1 MSAGWVA
8 VGVRAK
14 GLSRR
19 RIGREQAGAVA
30 MSPSLVEAV
39 SALARTPYGVA
50 MRDATNLAECQRAVD
65 ATLLWHLRILAGW
78 CPPLGSAM
86 VRTLAAGFEVRN
98 VVDHL
103 LRLRGRPVPTP
114 FVLGSL
120 ATAWT
125 SVAPARTPSEVR
137 QALSR
142 SAWGDPL
149 SEDPAGVLL
158 AMNFAWAAHV
168 YDQVPEAARWARG
181 AAGFLVA
188 RARQAGAESVLPTS
202 ARRQAAHVLGPR
214 WDPVERSD
222 IGAGKRELDWWQDVE
237 ADSSALAARPPQ
249 GAAVVVGVTGLLAA
263 DARLTRAALAIAAA
277 GGGEVGAI
285 VDAVG

>member
-19 RIGREQAGAVA
+19 RIGREQARAVA
-30 MSPSLVEAV
+30 TSSSLPDAV
-39 SALARTPYGVA
+39 SALAGTPYGVA

-103 LRLRGRPVPTP
+103 LRLRGRPVPAP

-125 SVAPARTPSEVR
+125 SVATARTPSEVR

-158 AMNFAWAAHV
+158 ALNFAWAARV
-168 YDQVPEAARWARG
+168 YDQVPDAARWAKG
-181 AAGFLVA
+181 AAGFLLD
-188 RARQAGAESVLPTS
+188 RARRAGGVALLPAS
-202 ARRQAAHVLGPR
+202 ARRQSGHVLGPR
-214 WDPVERSD
+214 WDSPEPSD
-222 IGAGKRELDWWQDVE
+222 IAVGKRELDWWRELE

-249 GAAVVVGVTGLLAA
+249 GAAIVVGVTGLLAA
-263 DARLTRAALAIAAA
+263 DARITRAALAVAAA
-277 GGGEVGAI
+277 GGREVGVV
-285 VDAVG
+285 VDALG

>member
-8 VGVRAK
+8 AGVRAK

-19 RIGREQAGAVA
+19 RIGREQARAVA
-30 MSPSLVEAV
+30 TSPSLPDAV
-39 SALARTPYGVA
+39 SALAGTPYGA
-50 MRDATNLAECQRAVD
+50 GMRDATNLAECQRAVD

-86 VRTLAAGFEVRN
+86 VRTLAAGFELRN

-103 LRLRGRPVPTP
+103 LRLRGRPVPAP

-125 SVAPARTPSEVR
+125 SVATARTPSALR

-158 AMNFAWAAHV
+158 ALNFAWAARV

-181 AAGFLVA
+181 AAGFLVD
-188 RARQAGAESVLPTS
+188 RARQAGAVAALPAS

-214 WDPVERSD
+214 WDSPEPSD
-222 IGAGKRELDWWQDVE
+222 NAVGKRELDWWRELE
-237 ADSSALAARPPQ
+237 ADSSTLAARPPQ

-263 DARLTRAALAIAAA
+263 DARITRAALAIAAA
-277 GGGEVGAI
+277 GGGEVGVV